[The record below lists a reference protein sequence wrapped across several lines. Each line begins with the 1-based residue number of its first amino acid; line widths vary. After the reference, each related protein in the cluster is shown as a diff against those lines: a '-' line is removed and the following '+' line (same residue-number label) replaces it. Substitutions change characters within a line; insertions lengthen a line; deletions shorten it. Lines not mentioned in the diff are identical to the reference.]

1 VRLILAIIRREIH
14 GYFVSPIAY
23 TVIAG
28 FLLISGYGFLKAI
41 ETYTSISPL
50 QFALEQI
57 SIQRDLIPRLNNWAN
72 LATLLCVPALSMRLF
87 SEERKGGTIELLL
100 TSPMTTGQLVLGKYL
115 GAFVVYAMIVAM
127 TVPYM
132 VVLGR
137 IGNPDWGAVVA
148 TYIGY
153 ALFGGVLLAVGL
165 FASAITE
172 NQIVALVITYAL
184 FLPFFLI
191 DELATFVGS
200 EVGDVLAGLSVS
212 LSKYQFTQGV
222 IDTHDLVL
230 NGSLIFLFLF
240 LSAQVLDSSRWR

>member
-1 VRLILAIIRREIH
+1 MRLIFAIVRREIQ

-23 TVIAG
+23 TVITG

-50 QFALEQI
+50 DFALGQI
-57 SIQRDLIPRLNNWAN
+57 SIQSDLIPRLNRWAN
-72 LATLLCVPALSMRLF
+72 LATLLCLPALSMRLF

-100 TSPMTTGQLVLGKYL
+100 TSPMTTSQLVLGKYL
-115 GAFVVYAMIVAM
+115 GAVIVYTMIVAM

-132 VVLGR
+132 VQIGR
-137 IGNPDWGAVVA
+137 IGNPDWGAVA
-148 TYIGY
+148 TTYVGY
-153 ALFGGVLLAVGL
+153 VLFGGVLLAVGL

-191 DELATFVGS
+191 DQLATFFS
-200 EVGDVLAGLSVS
+200 SSAGDVLAGLSVS
-212 LSKYQFTQGV
+212 RSKYQFSQGL